1 MSNAHPA
8 LALRLKPW
16 RASVILGLFGL
27 ATLGLLVRA
36 GWLASVQ
43 NDFLQAQADRRV
55 QTAQAIPAHRGR
67 IVDRSGKPL
76 AMSMPLLSVT
86 ANPRHLALKPGQLE
100 ALAEAL
106 DVPVQRLQTQLADT
120 RQGFVYLR
128 HQLTE
133 ERADRVRRLRLA
145 GLGFETDFR
154 RFYPA
159 GEETGHL
166 VGFTG
171 RDGSRNDVGRAGI
184 ERVFDRELGGINGQR
199 VGLRNSRGQ
208 IVDDA
213 RSVLP
218 PQHGRDL
225 ALAVDRDLQYLAFRE
240 LRDAVTRHKAH
251 GGGIVMLD
259 VRTGEVLAMA
269 NYPAYNPNNDQRADP
284 ERTRNRTVID
294 LYEPGST
301 MKPFTAAMALEEGL
315 VEPETS
321 IDIGDGTYR
330 IGRHLIK
337 DTHHSGRFM
346 TVTEIIRQSSNVGAL
361 KMALQVHPSR
371 HWEYLHR
378 FGFGVAPGTGFPGE
392 ARGMLHPWKSWK
404 PVDQVVMS
412 YGNGVAVSLL
422 QMARAYLVF
431 ARDGDIIPVRLT
443 RDPSPAQGE
452 RVLSS
457 ETAEQ
462 VRAMLEMV
470 TQKGGTAT
478 GAAVPGYRV
487 AGKTGTARKIR
498 EGGGY
503 GRSYIASFV
512 GFAPASA
519 PRYVLAVMIDE
530 PQAGPIY
537 GGVVAAPVFARV
549 MGEALRMHGVPRDQ
563 AIPVWVEN
571 RPPPARTEPPQ
582 AAVRVAARDPST
594 TAAAAA
600 PLPKPEVPEQDV
612 ARPGASGQDPPP

>member
-1 MSNAHPA
+1 MSAPHPA

-16 RASVILGLFGL
+16 RSTVILGLFS
-27 ATLGLLVRA
+27 AAALGLVARA

-55 QTAQAIPAHRGR
+55 QTAQDIPAHRGK
-67 IVDRSGKPL
+67 IVDRRGALLAVSVPL
-76 AMSMPLLSVT
+76 VSIT
-86 ANPRHLALKPGQLE
+86 ADPRHLTLKPGQLE
-100 ALAEAL
+100 ALAKAL
-106 DVPVQRLQTQLADT
+106 EMPSERLQAQLADT

-128 HQLTE
+128 RHLTDE
-133 ERADRVRRLRLA
+133 QADRVRALRIA

-159 GEETGHL
+159 AEEAGHL

-171 RDGSRNDVGRAGI
+171 RDASRNDVGRAGI
-184 ERVFDRELGGINGQR
+184 ERAFDRDLGGIDGKR

-208 IVDDA
+208 WVDDA

-225 ALAVDRDLQYLAFRE
+225 ALAIDRDLQYLAYRE
-240 LRDAVTRHKAH
+240 LREAVLRNKAR

-259 VRTGEVLAMA
+259 VHSGEVLAMA
-269 NYPAYNPNNDQRADP
+269 NYPAYNPNNDERADP
-284 ERTRNRTVID
+284 DRTRNRTVID

-301 MKPFTAAMALEEGL
+301 MKPFTAAMALEEGI
-315 VEPETS
+315 VEPDTR
-321 IDIGDGTYR
+321 IDVGDGSYR
-330 IGRHLIK
+330 IGKHTIK
-337 DTHHSGRFM
+337 DTHPKSRFM
-346 TVTEIIRQSSNVGAL
+346 TVTEIIQQSSNVGSL
-361 KMALQVHPSR
+361 KMALQVQPSR

-378 FGFGVAPGTGFPGE
+378 FGFGVPPGTGFPGE
-392 ARGMLHPWKSWK
+392 ATGMLRPWKTWK

-431 ARDGDIIPVRLT
+431 ARDGDMIPIRLT
-443 RDPSPAQGE
+443 RETDAPQGE
-452 RVLSS
+452 RVISS
-457 ETAEQ
+457 ETAHQ

-470 TQKGGTAT
+470 TQDGGTAK
-478 GAAVPGYRV
+478 AAAIPGYRV

-503 GRSYIASFV
+503 GKSYIASFV

-519 PRYVLAVMIDE
+519 PRYVLAVMVDE
-530 PQAGPIY
+530 PGAGAIY
-537 GGVVAAPVFARV
+537 GGAVAAPVFGKV
-549 MGEALRMHGVPRDQ
+549 MGEALRLHGVPRDRVD
-563 AIPVWVEN
+563 PVWVDN
-571 RPPPARTEPPQ
+571 RPAPPPAQPAAPQ
-582 AAVRVAARDPST
+582 AAVQVAADDPSRHGT
-594 TAAAAA
+594 SA
-600 PLPKPEVPEQDV
+600 K
-612 ARPGASGQDPPP
+612 GPPR